1 MKNAAAAAANGQ
13 FDRRPVA
20 GTPTTQC
27 RIHFT
32 TGAWYLV
39 GEGMDSRAY
48 CDDCHLWLKGIA
60 SEFDTR
66 NVAAYDAYITSPA
79 TTARLK
85 QIALGGAKT
94 RIKFGPLGRRRVA
107 MSDGPDYR
115 YGWDL

>member
-1 MKNAAAAAANGQ
+1 MKNAAAAAAAGQ

-20 GTPTTQC
+20 GVPATSC

-48 CDDCHLWLKGIA
+48 CDDCHLWLKGTA

-66 NVAAYDAYITSPA
+66 NIAAYDAYITAPA
-79 TTARLK
+79 TVAKLER
-85 QIALGGAKT
+85 IAIEGAKV
-94 RIKFGPLGRRRVA
+94 RIKFGRLGRRRLV
-107 MSDGPDYR
+107 GTTYG
-115 YGWDL
+115 YGW